1 MYHKNVIITYFL
13 IAEKTKR
20 ETIPKQWQRERGM
33 VDRNCWFLKSICNNI
48 EIKIT
53 KLSMTPSLKFIV
65 DFEYTGVFSPN
76 CTVFL
81 IIGIFG
87 GYSPLE
93 VVWL

>member
-1 MYHKNVIITYFL
+1 MSAAAMFLMNLLDDITFFL
-13 IAEKTKR
+13 I
-20 ETIPKQWQRERGM
+20 ERK
-33 VDRNCWFLKSICNNI
+33 VSLSHHFCNNI